1 MNWKKRKWYG
11 KNERYSLSKKLK
23 REEKTT
29 EEFEIMLNQL
39 SLEEVIGLKLELASK
54 VFGGKSYGIPIWYSM
69 KDIVNDAVLKY
80 ALSACRT
87 KREAARFLGLKPQNL
102 NNILKKYDVESF
114 FEKELKNLDK

>member
-1 MNWKKRKWYG
+1 
-11 KNERYSLSKKLK
+11 
-23 REEKTT
+23 
-29 EEFEIMLNQL
+29 
-39 SLEEVIGLKLELASK
+39 
-54 VFGGKSYGIPIWYSM
+54 M

-114 FEKELKNLDK
+114 FEKELKKLDK

>member
-1 MNWKKRKWYG
+1 MNWKKRKWHG

-23 REEKTT
+23 REEKIT
-29 EEFEIMLNQL
+29 EDFEIMLNQL

-114 FEKELKNLDK
+114 FEKELKKLDK